1 MGYRVHCEDCF
12 VNLLKNETPSQ
23 LEHVLMNYA
32 YPSEKKKQMISGG
45 YLEDTVSSAQP
56 PVISYWLRVFLVAAC
71 RVRNLPNPFSGKK
84 NKF

>member
-1 MGYRVHCEDCF
+1 M
-12 VNLLKNETPSQ
+12 NLLKNETPSQ

-32 YPSEKKKQMISGG
+32 YPSEKKKIKSGG